1 MTVTASFEQFSKK
14 RGGRF
19 AVQELTFDVQAGRV
33 VGLIG
38 PNGAGKSTALAGLTG
53 LVEPTSGRA
62 TVFGTDYRSLRRPA
76 TKVGVNL
83 DGMDIEPGLTGLRHL
98 QICQL
103 AAGAER
109 QAVDQI
115 LEQVDL
121 AAEAKK
127 KVRDYSLGMRQRLG
141 GIASALIGRPPQ
153 LLVLDEPANG
163 LDPEASSGCADSS
176 GTSLLPAAVR
186 WSRASADGT
195 GTGCRRSGDPQAKD
209 ALPGN
214 AEGGQSS
221 RWRKPGIC
229 LLQDSGSRPM
239 TKEVVATKDRVAW
252 LPPDFER
259 SY

>member
-103 AAGAER
+103 AAGADREN
-109 QAVDQI
+109 VDQI

-121 AAEAKK
+121 AAEGKK
-127 KVRDYSLGMRQRLG
+127 KGRDYSLGMRQRLG
-141 GIASALIGRPPQ
+141 IASALIGRPK

-163 LDPEASSGCADSS
+163 LDPEGIQWLRRFLRDFAASGGSALVSSHQLMELEQVAD
-176 GTSLLPAAVR
+176 
-186 WSRASADGT
+186 
-195 GTGCRRSGDPQAKD
+195 
-209 ALPGN
+209 
-214 AEGGQSS
+214 
-221 RWRKPGIC
+221 
-229 LLQDSGSRPM
+229 
-239 TKEVVATKDRVAW
+239 EVVILKQRTLFRGTLKEAKALGGGSLESAYFKILDRA
-252 LPPDFER
+252 R
-259 SY
+259 

>member
-103 AAGAER
+103 AAGADREN
-109 QAVDQI
+109 VDQI

-121 AAEAKK
+121 AAEGKK

-141 GIASALIGRPPQ
+141 IASALIGRPK

-163 LDPEASSGCADSS
+163 LDPEGIQWLRRFLRDFAASGGSALVSSHQLMELEQVAD
-176 GTSLLPAAVR
+176 
-186 WSRASADGT
+186 
-195 GTGCRRSGDPQAKD
+195 
-209 ALPGN
+209 
-214 AEGGQSS
+214 
-221 RWRKPGIC
+221 
-229 LLQDSGSRPM
+229 
-239 TKEVVATKDRVAW
+239 EVVILKQRTLFRGTLKEAKALGGGSLESAYFKILDRA
-252 LPPDFER
+252 R
-259 SY
+259 

>member
-141 GIASALIGRPPQ
+141 IASALIGRPQ

-163 LDPEASSGCADSS
+163 LDPEGIQWLRRFLRDFAASGGSALVSS
-176 GTSLLPAAVR
+176 HQLMELEQVV
-186 WSRASADGT
+186 D
-195 GTGCRRSGDPQAKD
+195 
-209 ALPGN
+209 
-214 AEGGQSS
+214 
-221 RWRKPGIC
+221 
-229 LLQDSGSRPM
+229 
-239 TKEVVATKDRVAW
+239 EVVILKQRTLFRGTLKEAKALGGGSLESAYFKILDRA
-252 LPPDFER
+252 R
-259 SY
+259 

>member
-98 QICQL
+98 QICQF
-103 AAGAER
+103 AAGADR
-109 QAVDQI
+109 QDVDQI

-141 GIASALIGRPPQ
+141 IASALIGRPQ

-163 LDPEASSGCADSS
+163 LDPEGIQWLRRFLRDFAASGGSALVSSHQLMELEQVAD
-176 GTSLLPAAVR
+176 
-186 WSRASADGT
+186 
-195 GTGCRRSGDPQAKD
+195 
-209 ALPGN
+209 
-214 AEGGQSS
+214 
-221 RWRKPGIC
+221 
-229 LLQDSGSRPM
+229 
-239 TKEVVATKDRVAW
+239 EVVILKQRTLYQGTLKEAKALGGGSLESAYFKILDRA
-252 LPPDFER
+252 R
-259 SY
+259 